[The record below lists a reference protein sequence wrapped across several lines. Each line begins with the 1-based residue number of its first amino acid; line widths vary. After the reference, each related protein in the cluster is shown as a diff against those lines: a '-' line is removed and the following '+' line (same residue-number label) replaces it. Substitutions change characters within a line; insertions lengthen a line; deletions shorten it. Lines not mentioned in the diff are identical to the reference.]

1 MKRHDNL
8 IAAATAALKQVGKDL
23 GEKQTEIAKKA
34 DSIAVT
40 TKQVPEPEP
49 EP

>member
-8 IAAATAALKQVGKDL
+8 IAAATAALKKISKNL

-49 EP
+49 